1 MTSTITDKDLQ
12 QLKDLIITG
21 NADTQKQI
29 AELTL
34 NTQQQ
39 ISDLAMNTQ
48 KQISDLAQEMRL
60 GFANTDVKFA
70 ELSGKIDV
78 LDERTKIGF
87 WGFIGRAV
95 IITILGLVA
104 GLIVRYVLFGK
115 ISV

>member
-12 QLKDLIITG
+12 QLKDLIVTG
-21 NADTQKQI
+21 NAETQKQI

-34 NTQQQ
+34 
-39 ISDLAMNTQ
+39 NTQ

-60 GFANTDVKFA
+60 GFANTEVKFA